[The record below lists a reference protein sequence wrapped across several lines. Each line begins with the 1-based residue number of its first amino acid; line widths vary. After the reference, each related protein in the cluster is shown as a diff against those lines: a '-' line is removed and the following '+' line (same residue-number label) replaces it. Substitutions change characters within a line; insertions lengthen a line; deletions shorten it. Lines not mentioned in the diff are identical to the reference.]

1 MSRTPLLRTTLVGGT
16 PVAWRVADP
25 AGALAAAER
34 TPDGLSFLQIDH
46 VVAAKAKRA
55 QGEPHTGTANSV
67 TVVDGPLDR
76 EAMAAALTRFS
87 RRHDELRAIYDVD
100 ESGPFRRVAPA
111 ESIEYVTEADETPV
125 EAGDAIGYIVDRIS
139 SEAVF
144 DAMPGLAYG
153 AIDGGDRFTFYTGS
167 DHSHTDGFSQF
178 SGHLEIAQLYR
189 AIRDGQIPPTEP
201 AGRYTDYIAEEKA
214 IAASTDPADP
224 RIAAWREILAVHGGR
239 VPRFPFDLGLADDEL
254 APAVPVTQ
262 QLLSASELDACDVR
276 RGDTSFAG
284 VLYAALAA
292 AQYELLSR
300 EHYFTATVLSTRT
313 PEHAF
318 TQGWLCNFVPI
329 AFDVNEGIAFS
340 DLTHIAGR
348 AVVRA
353 RDLATLPVHV
363 ALGLLAADGSYIPDP
378 GSPQMVSYIDFRRVP
393 GADDPVLQNVTA
405 FQAIGRTRNAN
416 MWFTRYH
423 DELTVTSHI
432 PDNPTASDAFDRYVD
447 AIRRRLAT
455 FASDTDSPVSASSQ
469 VVSP

>member
-1 MSRTPLLRTTLVGGT
+1 MSRTPLLRTALVGGT

-25 AGALAAAER
+25 AAALAAAER

-76 EAMAAALTRFS
+76 EAMAAALTLFS
-87 RRHDELRAIYDVD
+87 RRHDELRAVYDVD

-111 ESIEYVTEADETPV
+111 ESIEYVTDADETPV
-125 EAGDAIGYIVDRIS
+125 EADHAIEYIVDRIA

-153 AIDGGDRFTFYTGS
+153 AIDGGDRFAFYTGS

-178 SGHLEIAQLYR
+178 AGHLEIARLYR
-189 AIRDGQIPPTEP
+189 AIRDGQDPQTET

-214 IAASTDPADP
+214 IAAATDPADP
-224 RIAAWREILAVHGGR
+224 RVAAWRTILAVHGGR

-254 APAVPVTQ
+254 APAVPVKQ
-262 QLLSASELDACDVR
+262 RLLSATELDACDAR

-292 AQYELLSR
+292 AQYELLGS

-313 PEHAF
+313 PEHAL

-329 AFDVNEGIAFS
+329 SFDVTEGIPFD
-340 DLTHIAGR
+340 DLTRVAGE

-353 RDLATLPVHV
+353 RGLATLPVHV

-393 GADDPVLQNVTA
+393 GSDDPVLQKVTA
-405 FQAIGRTRNAN
+405 FQAVGRTRNAN
-416 MWFTRYH
+416 MWVTRYH
-423 DELTVTSHI
+423 DELTVTSHL
-432 PDNPTASDAFDRYVD
+432 PDNPTAREAFGKYLETVRHL
-447 AIRRRLAT
+447 LAE
-455 FASDTDSPVSASSQ
+455 FAAGADTLVSAPAE
-469 VVSP
+469 VVSS